1 MGISND
7 QIEII
12 WHGTASVEIKGPE
25 GRLLFDPF
33 VTLPG
38 AENMVPV
45 SEFDGFT
52 DILVTHGHFDHIAS
66 IPEIVRRNPDV
77 TVHCTG
83 TPYHTLLRKGVPE
96 ANLNMTAIG
105 GTEQIRGFTVHLLQG
120 KHAVLQATRERI
132 RKILKSGHLANLP
145 YIIKEALLC
154 RENGETVF
162 YQIECPVDRP
172 SLADLDGQ
180 LDTTDRGAVGTVS
193 HAGGQNAAAAR
204 ETANARGAA
213 APRETIS
220 LMGSL
225 NLAGNVKYPSGSDL
239 LILPYNGWVD
249 NLQPAVRVMKR
260 LKPKRVLIDHY
271 DTSFPP
277 LTTPLDLSPFL
288 ERYPEAAPMVFGRP
302 ERL

>member
-132 RKILKSGHLANLP
+132 RRILKSGHLANLP

-172 SLADLDGQ
+172 SLADLDGDGDLRDQ
-180 LDTTDRGAVGTVS
+180 SRPDARGWAKDR
-193 HAGGQNAAAAR
+193 NAA
-204 ETANARGAA
+204 GA
-213 APRETIS
+213 RETIS

-249 NLQPAVRVMKR
+249 NLQPAARVMKR

-271 DTSFPP
+271 DTAFPP
-277 LTTPLDLSPFL
+277 LTTPLDLSAFL
-288 ERYPEAAPMVFGRP
+288 KRYPEASPLVYGLP
-302 ERL
+302 EKL